1 MLKIIDIK
9 KGEMTFGQ
17 RILLGTILSNNKT
30 SEYEKFCKCIELLY
44 KKEPSKLSMK
54 KWVNIFDG
62 IIEGLVYW
70 SELENKELEYE
81 LTDEQKRAGYGKPSK
96 WSTLSTADTIAIKYK
111 LDPDVVLD
119 WKYSKVFG
127 ILAKDLDE
135 HKKAEAYHKII
146 SE

>member
-1 MLKIIDIK
+1 MKIIDIK

-17 RILLGTILSNNKT
+17 RIGLGNILSNNSL
-30 SEYEKFCKCIELLY
+30 SEYQKFEQSITCLY
-44 KKEPSKLSMK
+44 NNKPSKFSMK

-62 IIEGLVYW
+62 IVNGIIFW
-70 SELENKELEYE
+70 SEQENKELAYE

-135 HKKAEAYHKII
+135 HKKNEAYHKIM
-146 SE
+146 SK